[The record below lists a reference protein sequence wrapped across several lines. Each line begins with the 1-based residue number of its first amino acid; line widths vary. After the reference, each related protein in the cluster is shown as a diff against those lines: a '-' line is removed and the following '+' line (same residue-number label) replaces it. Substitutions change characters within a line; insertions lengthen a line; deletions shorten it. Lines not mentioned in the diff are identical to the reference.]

1 MSSSEPA
8 SLGVLMFIWQTTEEK
23 KHKNLELTLKYCVI
37 KLLHSTVFEVGC
49 VDEFKHQKADIKH
62 EAISLDKCFSITVH

>member
-49 VDEFKHQKADIKH
+49 VDEFKHQKIIYFPWL
-62 EAISLDKCFSITVH
+62 ISNMKLFL